1 MYYVIHSKSSNLRI
15 MMRKGR
21 PRVDYHGFEIFQ
33 IRKVAMQTADP
44 KVVGNQGY
52 GIALIMESDLCK
64 FQEDY
69 V

>member
-1 MYYVIHSKSSNLRI
+1 
-15 MMRKGR
+15 MRKGR